1 MWHFP
6 FFITGVVEMNE
17 AGEENSSTTS
27 TIKVAWWDVLGT
39 VKVLSQ
45 QSLFCWNLRGVCW
58 GRDALMML
66 SAYQLPHHVP
76 QPDASGT
83 AFFLQLPVPINL
95 LILEK
100 TETKNWEFVA
110 CVIRAG
116 K

>member
-1 MWHFP
+1 
-6 FFITGVVEMNE
+6 
-17 AGEENSSTTS
+17 
-27 TIKVAWWDVLGT
+27 
-39 VKVLSQ
+39 
-45 QSLFCWNLRGVCW
+45 
-58 GRDALMML
+58 MML
-66 SAYQLPHHVP
+66 SAYQLLRHVP

-110 CVIRAG
+110 CVIRAV

>member
-1 MWHFP
+1 
-6 FFITGVVEMNE
+6 
-17 AGEENSSTTS
+17 
-27 TIKVAWWDVLGT
+27 
-39 VKVLSQ
+39 
-45 QSLFCWNLRGVCW
+45 
-58 GRDALMML
+58 MML
-66 SAYQLPHHVP
+66 SAYQLLRHVP
-76 QPDASGT
+76 QPDALGT

>member
-6 FFITGVVEMNE
+6 LFITGVVEMNE
-17 AGEENSSTTS
+17 AGEENSSMTS
-27 TIKVAWWDVLGT
+27 TVKVAWWDVLGT

-45 QSLFCWNLRGVCW
+45 QSLFCLNLRRVCW
-58 GRDALMML
+58 GRDTLMML
-66 SAYQLPHHVP
+66 SAYQLPHHIS
-76 QPDASGT
+76 DASGT

-110 CVIRAG
+110 CVIRAR